1 MNVYREQKYIQDRQ
15 LLWFARF
22 YSCRR
27 CNEKSYADCSLALP
41 TSTRTGNRRTIS
53 VSVSVII
60 LLIVIV
66 ERNYFVYCQS
76 QYFQSKIKYMWQ
88 FHCFSPSISL
98 KCQKRPKVFKHK
110 FIYRENKEIHKWRV
124 IHVLDLIL
132 YTSPGIV
139 PLFPWVEWLK
149 SLPSYQIPTL
159 DVSGNIQTIN
169 LWY

>member
-1 MNVYREQKYIQDRQ
+1 MTTTLICKILFMSQMQWKKGIQIAVWPSNLSGPATD
-15 LLWFARF
+15 
-22 YSCRR
+22 
-27 CNEKSYADCSLALP
+27 
-41 TSTRTGNRRTIS
+41 

-66 ERNYFVYCQS
+66 ARNYFVYCQC

>member
-1 MNVYREQKYIQDRQ
+1 MSQMQWQK
-15 LLWFARF
+15 L
-22 YSCRR
+22 CRLQ
-27 CNEKSYADCSLALP
+27 SGLP

-66 ERNYFVYCQS
+66 ERNYFVYCQC

-124 IHVLDLIL
+124 IHFLDLIL

-139 PLFPWVEWLK
+139 PLFPWEEWLK
-149 SLPSYQIPTL
+149 SLPSYQIPTP